1 MSDPR
6 LAEAN
11 GATRVRRRASQSKPA
26 LTGAGRRQTGARDGA
41 DRPLRPVSRPVQLSR
56 SLTLLVTAAA
66 FAVIVAAVKVLAEMV
81 GPIFLAVVLIVTL
94 YPLHGVLVRRRFR
107 SWAASLVLLLASYLI
122 IVALALSVLASIGRL
137 GDLISQYSTQ
147 LDQDSADFGGWLR
160 DIGVGGKQADAASG
174 ALDPARLE
182 SLMTSVFSS
191 VVGVASS
198 LALLVVVLFFIA
210 LDTPNAVRSLER
222 LTTRPYL
229 VQAMHSFAHSTRM
242 YMGVSAVFGFA
253 VAVIDT
259 AALWLMG
266 VPGAFVWGVL
276 SFVTNFI
283 PNIGFFIG
291 LVPPTILAG
300 LEGGWPLALGVIAV
314 YCLINFVL
322 QSLIQPRVVGD
333 VVGLTPT
340 LTFVSLV
347 FWAWVLGPLGGLL
360 AVPLTLFV
368 RAVLVEA
375 DPSAHWVLPLISGD
389 STAHK
394 DP

>member
-1 MSDPR
+1 
-6 LAEAN
+6 
-11 GATRVRRRASQSKPA
+11 VRRRAVQSKPA
-26 LTGAGRRQTGARDGA
+26 LTGAGRRQVPTHVPDNEDRRLNHSSRPAQLP
-41 DRPLRPVSRPVQLSR
+41 RPLVV
-56 SLTLLVTAAA
+56 LVTAAA
-66 FAVIVAAVKVLAEMV
+66 FAIIVAAVKVLSEMV

-94 YPLHGVLVRRRFR
+94 HPLHGVLVRRRLR
-107 SWAASLVLLLASYLI
+107 SWAASLVVLLASYLI

-137 GDLISQYSTQ
+137 GDLISQYSAE
-147 LDQDSADFGGWLR
+147 LDDDATSFGGWLQ
-160 DIGVGGKQADAASG
+160 DVGVGETQANATAG
-174 ALDPARLE
+174 ALDPGRLE
-182 SLMTSVFSS
+182 DLVTSVFSS
-191 VVGVASS
+191 VVGVVSS

-210 LDTPNAVRSLER
+210 LDAPGSVRAIEGLSA
-222 LTTRPYL
+222 RPHL
-229 VQAMHSFAHSTRM
+229 VQAMRSFAHSTRM
-242 YMGVSAVFGFA
+242 YMAVSAIFGLA

-291 LVPPTILAG
+291 LVPPTILGG
-300 LEGGWPLALGVIAV
+300 LEGGWPLALAVIAV
-314 YCLINFVL
+314 YCLVNFVL

-375 DPSAHWVLPLISGD
+375 DPNARWVLPLISGD
-389 STAHK
+389 SPTDK